1 MRARGRKTQEI
12 KKRKRTRGVE
22 ERRNGDLKFDKQPDE
37 DVYKKKYTI
46 YVYKLYNEF
55 SEKSLMYKRRQFL
68 KVRVNP

>member
-37 DVYKKKYTI
+37 DVYKKKI
-46 YVYKLYNEF
+46 HHI
-55 SEKSLMYKRRQFL
+55 RI
-68 KVRVNP
+68 